1 MTEVSTLPL
10 DELGRVIA
18 EPARLRILH
27 ELLGGPPLPAG
38 ALAART
44 GIAPSTTSAHLSR
57 LEAAGLIR
65 IERRGRSRM
74 ARLAGPEVADA
85 IEALVRL
92 SGEAP
97 VSSLTGFD
105 RRTAMREARSCYD
118 HLAGRVGVAIA
129 DITLERGWV
138 RADSGSWTLVDGGID
153 PISHDLGIALAWPPS
168 RRAAVRPCAD
178 WTERRPHIAGR
189 LGRALLDAMIES
201 DWVRRRRDDRALR
214 ITAVGKARLAELGVA
229 DL

>member
-1 MTEVSTLPL
+1 MTDVSTLPL

-57 LEAAGLIR
+57 LEDAGLIR

-97 VSSLTGFD
+97 VSSLRGFD

-118 HLAGRVGVAIA
+118 HLAGRVGVAIT

-214 ITAVGKARLAELGVA
+214 ITALGKAKLAELGVA